1 MMTYIF
7 GSWLVLATV
16 GESATIR
23 DIAQEG
29 ANLGTLAPA
38 AIWAFV
44 ALVSVVGLI
53 YIYKEK
59 EKDDEALKTI
69 IKDTTIAINNNTN
82 TLDRLNRS
90 IESCPKKG
98 S

>member
-1 MMTYIF
+1 MTYVYA
-7 GSWLVLATV
+7 SWLVLAAV

-38 AIWAFV
+38 AIWALV

-53 YIYKEK
+53 YVYKAK

-69 IKDTTIAINNNTN
+69 IKDTTAAINTNTN
-82 TLDRLNRS
+82 TLEKLNRV